1 MNVVFH
7 HTEDDPDLHARV
19 TGNIE
24 NLLDDETI
32 ATDEVA
38 LVSNGG
44 GIALLTEDSPQ
55 REAIEVLQK
64 RDVTFKQCSNT
75 LTGIDTTEDDLLD
88 GVELVSSGVGEV
100 ARLEAASYVYV
111 TP

>member
-24 NLLDDETI
+24 NLLDDETV

-38 LVSNGG
+38 LVANGG

-55 REAIEVLQK
+55 REAIEDLQELG
-64 RDVTFKQCSNT
+64 T
-75 LTGIDTTEDDLLD
+75 LGQDHQLGAHDDL
-88 GVELVSSGVGEV
+88 
-100 ARLEAASYVYV
+100 
-111 TP
+111 